1 MKKLIAVMAILAMV
15 AVANAG
21 TIQKYDLELV
31 MDSEGVFSL
40 HNTTDS
46 AVRFYA
52 YSIESDGDKLSPTE
66 WISIQDQ
73 AAADMMGVF
82 GVLGMGGVT
91 MGEMNPTSGALAEYS
106 SSEAVLQAGASFAIG
121 KPATGLHD
129 LKFYWANND
138 TPTGDQYQG
147 NVVPEPATMALLG
160 IGGLAAIIR
169 RRKA

>member
-1 MKKLIAVMAILAMV
+1 
-15 AVANAG
+15 
-21 TIQKYDLELV
+21 
-31 MDSEGVFSL
+31 
-40 HNTTDS
+40 
-46 AVRFYA
+46 
-52 YSIESDGDKLSPTE
+52 
-66 WISIQDQ
+66 
-73 AAADMMGVF
+73 
-82 GVLGMGGVT
+82 

-129 LKFYWANND
+129 LEFYWVNND